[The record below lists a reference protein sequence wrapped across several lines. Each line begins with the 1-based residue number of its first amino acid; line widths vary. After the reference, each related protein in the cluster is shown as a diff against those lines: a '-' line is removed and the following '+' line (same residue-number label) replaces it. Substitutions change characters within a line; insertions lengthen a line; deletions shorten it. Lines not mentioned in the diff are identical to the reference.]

1 MSKEIQTTAAEYRA
15 MEARD
20 QGMYDDYDYDDQEPA
35 FDDEPEAEE
44 KPYIGPWTVCI
55 FLIDQAYGGAEEGGW
70 WYTYGDPVFTTHMK
84 VFSDL
89 QEAWKYV
96 YSLDEELD
104 RMNEG
109 RPKISDTNSIGRF
122 DARICNGWPKA
133 FPDRIPRYE

>member
-20 QGMYDDYDYDDQEPA
+20 QGMYDDYEDHSDHE
-35 FDDEPEAEE
+35 FDDAPEER
-44 KPYIGPWTVCI
+44 PYIGPWVVCL

-70 WYTYGDPVFTTHMK
+70 WYTYGDPVLTSHMRVFT
-84 VFSDL
+84 D
-89 QEAWKYV
+89 QAEAHQYID
-96 YSLDEELD
+96 SLEPELD

-122 DARICNGWPKA
+122 DARICEGWPKA
-133 FPDRIPRYE
+133 FPDRIPRYS